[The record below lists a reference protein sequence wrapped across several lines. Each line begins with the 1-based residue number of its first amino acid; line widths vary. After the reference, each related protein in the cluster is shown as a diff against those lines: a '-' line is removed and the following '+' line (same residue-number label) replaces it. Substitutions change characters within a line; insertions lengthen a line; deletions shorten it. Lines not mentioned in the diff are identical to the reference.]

1 MCKIP
6 HQTKILKGNGNML
19 TVIIICVTL
28 YLSVLT
34 VCRTAVHI
42 VKSVHSK
49 SELSD
54 ASIAAM
60 DKALNDVYDKPDK
73 DTPANFDDIIEAISE
88 VWDDEE

>member
-1 MCKIP
+1 
-6 HQTKILKGNGNML
+6 ML

-34 VCRTAVHI
+34 ICHTAMRI
-42 VKSVHSK
+42 VQAVHSK
-49 SELSD
+49 NELSD

-60 DKALNDVYDKPDK
+60 DKALNDAYDKPDK
-73 DTPANFDDIIEAISE
+73 DAPANFDDIIKAISE